1 MHADLCPP
9 VEEIRVLEGGLQAP
23 SLAAAAVGY
32 GADLGTTRFGYP
44 TLERWCI
51 WVEPDA
57 TSPQTQAR
65 WLQRW
70 SGSVDAAIDAWVEVI
85 PITRVNEPERAQIH
99 VLRRRPPRRQLASGW
114 RASNGRS
121 TLRLAEVKRQGHW
134 RLEPTVEVM
143 VSPELRAPVLQAAA
157 LHELGHAFGL
167 WGHSDQPADAMA
179 VSQGVTPVLALSA
192 RDLATLG
199 WLKAQ
204 PGGFGSP
211 LPD

>member
-1 MHADLCPP
+1 MSNFPLGLIPSRSCPP
-9 VEEIRVLEGGLQAP
+9 QC
-23 SLAAAAVGY
+23 LAIGQRLSCRWGPEA
-32 GADLGTTRFGYP
+32 
-44 TLERWCI
+44 RWCVI
-51 WVEPDA
+51 GGPDRRLRRCRA
-57 TSPQTQAR
+57 ST
-65 WLQRW
+65 
-70 SGSVDAAIDAWVEVI
+70 VI